1 MNIADLD
8 YAAPTTLDEALDL
21 LARRDR
27 RTRVL
32 AGGMSLLP
40 ALHLGTE
47 TLEAVVSLGR
57 IDELTRVDDD
67 GTHLRIGARVTQH
80 TLATD
85 ALIEARCPVLA
96 RAARGLADVQVR
108 NRGTLGGSLANA
120 HPGAEAATV
129 LSAVG
134 ADVVVRGADGERT
147 LAVAD
152 LVLGAG
158 RTALGP
164 SEILTAVLVPRTP
177 DGAHAAYLRFSR
189 VQGNYSTVNAAALV
203 DTDQVRVAL
212 GGATPRPVVLDG
224 PVPRDGAALAEL
236 GTRAS
241 TACTDAYDDHMATA
255 AYRRALAA
263 TLTRRVVLA
272 AREGA

>member
-1 MNIADLD
+1 MNVTDLD
-8 YAAPTTLDEALDL
+8 YTAPTTLDEALDV
-21 LARRDR
+21 LARWDGRA
-27 RTRVL
+27 RVL

-40 ALHLGTE
+40 AMHLGAE
-47 TLEAVVSLGR
+47 TPEAVVSLGR

-67 GTHLRIGARVTQH
+67 GAHLRIGARVTQR

-85 ALIEARCPVLA
+85 PRIEARCPVLA

-134 ADVVVRGADGERT
+134 ADVVVRGPDGERT
-147 LAVAD
+147 VPGAD

-164 SEILTAVLVPRTP
+164 AEILTAVLVPHTP
-177 DGAHAAYLRFSR
+177 DGARAAYLRFSR

-203 DTDQVRVAL
+203 DADAVRVAL
-212 GGATPRPVVLDG
+212 GGATPRPVMIES
-224 PVPRDGAALAEL
+224 PVPRDDGALAEL
-236 GTRAS
+236 GARAS
-241 TACTDAYDDHMATA
+241 AACTDAYDDHMATA

>member
-1 MNIADLD
+1 MNVADLD
-8 YAAPTTLDEALDL
+8 YAAPTTLDDALDL
-21 LARRDR
+21 LTRWDGRA
-27 RTRVL
+27 RVL

-47 TLEAVVSLGR
+47 TPGAVVSLGR
-57 IDELTRVDDD
+57 IDQLTHIDDE
-67 GTHLRIGARVTQH
+67 GTHLRIGARVTQR

-85 ALIEARCPVLA
+85 ARIEARCPVLA

-129 LSAVG
+129 LCAVG
-134 ADVVVRGADGERT
+134 ADVVVRGPDGERT
-147 LAVAD
+147 LPVAD

-158 RTALGP
+158 RTALAP
-164 SEILTAVLVPRTP
+164 TEILTAVLVPHQPVDAR
-177 DGAHAAYLRFSR
+177 AAYLRFSR
-189 VQGNYSTVNAAALV
+189 IQGNYSTVNAAALV
-203 DTDQVRVAL
+203 DGESVRVAI
-212 GGATPRPVVLDG
+212 GGATPRPVVLEG
-224 PVPRDGAALAEL
+224 PVPRDDAALAEL
-236 GTRAS
+236 GTRAAA
-241 TACTDAYDDHMATA
+241 ACTAAYDDHMATA

-272 AREGA
+272 AHEGA